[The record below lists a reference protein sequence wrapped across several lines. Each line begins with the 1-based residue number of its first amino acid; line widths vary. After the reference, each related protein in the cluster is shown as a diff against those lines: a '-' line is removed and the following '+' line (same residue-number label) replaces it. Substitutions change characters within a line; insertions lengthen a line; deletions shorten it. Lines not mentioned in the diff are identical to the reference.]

1 MQGFQTFPGSELLL
15 NMWVSQTPMPGNLL
29 QEDELTFSPLRTRI
43 IFYFSLISQYSIFS
57 DVFGVPRGPL
67 LDFFQNTQSLS
78 LATCANNVNVI

>member
-1 MQGFQTFPGSELLL
+1 
-15 NMWVSQTPMPGNLL
+15 MPGNLL

-67 LDFFQNTQSLS
+67 LAVFQNTRSLG
-78 LATCANNVNVI
+78 LDTCASNVSVILRAQIMTMNPYVT